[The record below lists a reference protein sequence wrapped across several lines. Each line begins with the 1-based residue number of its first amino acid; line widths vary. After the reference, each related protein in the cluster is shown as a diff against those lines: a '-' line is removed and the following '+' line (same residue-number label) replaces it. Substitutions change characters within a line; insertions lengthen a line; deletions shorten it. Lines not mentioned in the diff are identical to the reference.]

1 MKQLM
6 CVCMK
11 WLLASVMLGILAA
24 NPAAAQD
31 KAKAPA
37 VEKGKPIITVKAEND
52 KLRAVELRQRP
63 GDVNEVANTATR
75 VVHVLK
81 GGTFL
86 RTDADGKTSKL
97 ERKTGDV
104 YILVPGPK
112 FTTKNIG
119 KSDILLYVV
128 FLK

>member
-1 MKQLM
+1 
-6 CVCMK
+6 MK
-11 WLLASVMLGILAA
+11 WLLASAMLGIFAA

-37 VEKGKPIITVKAEND
+37 VEKGKAIYTVKAEND
-52 KLRAVELRQRP
+52 KLRAAELRQRP
-63 GDVNEVANTATR
+63 GDMNEVANTATR

-86 RTDADGKTSKL
+86 RTDADGKTSKV
-97 ERKTGDV
+97 ERKTGEV

-112 FTTKNIG
+112 YTTKNIG